1 MPRNG
6 EEGEPAELV
15 CQYLDTL
22 TEEHL
27 KDIRDTVRSGVLNR
41 TIFEI
46 RNNPADGQEIIRLAE
61 GYKRSLPERSQMR
74 GADACIYEAFCFDRN
89 FMKIVMSF
97 AKDKPDRSAF
107 PRLADISEEVS
118 EYDLWLA
125 SFFEDEAPNLRQLMH
140 SAETSISVTHGD
152 GEYAT
157 AFLAHEAMAY
167 LFVQF
172 DRQLQAGQ
180 Q

>member
-61 GYKRSLPERSQMR
+61 GYKRSLPERS
-74 GADACIYEAFCFDRN
+74 
-89 FMKIVMSF
+89 
-97 AKDKPDRSAF
+97 
-107 PRLADISEEVS
+107 
-118 EYDLWLA
+118 LA

-167 LFVQF
+167 MFVQF